1 MTQAQTKDQDAMQN
15 QASQHQHLQA
25 AEHHEQAS
33 TQHKQEIFKK
43 IRVRKI
49 DFKILKCLRTNSGQV
64 LMLAALKTRK
74 DRDFSQQSRAAYLR
88 QLITVSQQIDAV
100 SLQPGS

>member
-1 MTQAQTKDQDAMQN
+1 
-15 QASQHQHLQA
+15 
-25 AEHHEQAS
+25 
-33 TQHKQEIFKK
+33 
-43 IRVRKI
+43 
-49 DFKILKCLRTNSGQV
+49 
-64 LMLAALKTRK
+64 MLAALQIRK